1 MFEKGDVVLYG
12 TNGICDITDIST
24 VDIPGISKDRLY
36 YILSARNS
44 KCTIYVAADGDLT
57 KMRKLIS
64 KDEATALV
72 SRISD
77 IEPLKLKDEKKPDAE
92 YKEVLQKYDCDEL
105 LRLIKCIYFRRKQRL
120 DEGKK
125 VTAVDEKYMHLAEDV
140 LHQEPL
146 DVPHRRMRLPPVRL
160 VLFLFTLVLRLF
172 LFRFLFTH
180 SHIGL
185 LVIGAKLR

>member
-64 KDEATALV
+64 RDEATALV
-72 SRISD
+72 SRIGD
-77 IEPLKLKDEKKPDAE
+77 IEPLKLKDEKKPEAE
-92 YKEVLQKYDCDEL
+92 YKEVLQKYDCEEL

-140 LHQEPL
+140 LHQELGVVL
-146 DVPHRRMRLPPVRL
+146 DIPKDQ
-160 VLFLFTLVLRLF
+160 VLDYIIKEIEGKDCN
-172 LFRFLFTH
+172 
-180 SHIGL
+180 SIG
-185 LVIGAKLR
+185 